1 MKYNVKKICIFF
13 FLISL
18 PLIHTLKSFSE
29 GNMEDQL
36 KEANAYIE
44 QNEFFKAETI
54 MQKVIASEPENL
66 EALKTMVLVLYYQK
80 KREEALILV
89 AHIYETNKEI
99 IKNPDFVELAYLEA
113 LINFELGEK
122 TKTLEILNRIF
133 ETYPDHKKATSLYC
147 SVLAE
152 IGNSNESKACLKKLS
167 SMD

>member
-1 MKYNVKKICIFF
+1 MKSNVKGLCIFF

-29 GNMEDQL
+29 GNIDEQL
-36 KEANAYIE
+36 REANAYIE
-44 QNEFFKAETI
+44 QNEFLEAETI
-54 MQKVIASEPENL
+54 MQKAIASEPENL
-66 EALKTMVLVLYYQK
+66 DALKTMVLVLYYQK

-89 AHIYETNKEI
+89 AHVYETNKEI
-99 IKNPDFVELAYLEA
+99 IKNPEFVELSYLEA
-113 LINFELGEK
+113 LIHFELGEK

-133 ETYPDHKKATSLYC
+133 ETNPDHKKATSLYC

-152 IGNSNESKACLKKLS
+152 IGNSNESKTCLKKLS